1 MVDVVVVEVIDI
13 DDVAVVIR
21 LAAVR
26 IIPKGNIARLPQAA
40 KSNIQKRQHP
50 VLARLRL
57 VGRRN
62 SPSPQTPPLTQ
73 ERNCVYSV

>member
-26 IIPKGNIARLPQAA
+26 IIPGGNIARLLQAA
-40 KSNIQKRQHP
+40 K
-50 VLARLRL
+50 
-57 VGRRN
+57 
-62 SPSPQTPPLTQ
+62 
-73 ERNCVYSV
+73 